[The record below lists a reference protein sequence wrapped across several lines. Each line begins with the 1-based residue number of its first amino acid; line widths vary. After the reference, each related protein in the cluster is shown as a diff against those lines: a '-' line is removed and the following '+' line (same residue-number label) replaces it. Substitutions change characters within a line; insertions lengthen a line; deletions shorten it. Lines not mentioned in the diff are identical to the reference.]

1 MDILHFLTELR
12 TVKKTEFDILT
23 KARDS
28 PQGTLNTIDAQ
39 LKELQEELDAID
51 ETVKTVSSVKESTVV
66 ELNEDVQ

>member
-12 TVKKTEFDILT
+12 TVKKTQFDVLT

-28 PQGTLNTIDAQ
+28 PQGALNDIDFQ
-39 LKELQEELDAID
+39 LKELQDEIDTID

-66 ELNEDVQ
+66 ELNEDV